1 MLFKSHLEYDL
12 FNYEREY
19 SARADQLD
27 VIYERKVEYLTEL
40 YYELKSN
47 CDDDVISCYY
57 DDETVEFYSLDEY
70 IDSMIDLLDD
80 ENFDY

>member
-1 MLFKSHLEYDL
+1 MFKSRLEYDL
-12 FNYEREY
+12 FNYERAY

-27 VIYERKVEYLTEL
+27 VIYERKAEYLTEL
-40 YYELKSN
+40 YHELKADNDES
-47 CDDDVISCYY
+47 VISCYY
-57 DDETVEFYSLDEY
+57 DDNTVEFYTLDEY

>member
-1 MLFKSHLEYDL
+1 MFKSRLEYDL

-19 SARADQLD
+19 SARADRMD

-40 YYELKSN
+40 YYELKADNDES
-47 CDDDVISCYY
+47 VISCYY
-57 DDETVEFYSLDEY
+57 DDNTVEYYTLDEF
-70 IDSMIDLLDD
+70 IEFMVNSLDD

>member
-1 MLFKSHLEYDL
+1 MFKSRLEYDL

-40 YYELKSN
+40 YNELKANNDES
-47 CDDDVISCYY
+47 VISCYY
-57 DDETVEFYSLDEY
+57 DDNTVEFYTLDEF
-70 IDSMIDLLDD
+70 IEFNAKFLDD
-80 ENFDY
+80 EEFDY